1 MQILSIDEVRKI
13 QIEMLQYLEKKC
25 IENNLRYYLAYG
37 TLLGA
42 VRHKGY
48 IPWDD
53 DIDVVMPRAD
63 YEKFLNLM
71 SKDTHSYI
79 KIVHLDNRKHFFG
92 PYAMLI
98 NTQTGI
104 SHNAVRQEYIDGLG
118 VYIDIFPLDGRPEGE
133 ELSNMLKKHKQ
144 LKVLNSLLVYKS
156 PGSSSKFK
164 ALQKKIGIPILRLY
178 GQKKICKKIEKLSK
192 KYEYETSKLVG
203 EPWGPEL
210 RWVMKKSWFGKGK
223 TLSFEGKEFAV
234 PEKYEKFLEKG
245 YGDYMKLPPIEERK
259 LTHGYTFFRK
269 TKV

>member
-13 QIEMLQYLEKKC
+13 QIERLQYLEKKC

-98 NTQTGI
+98 NTQTGM

-178 GQKKICKKIEKLSK
+178 G
-192 KYEYETSKLVG
+192 
-203 EPWGPEL
+203 L
-210 RWVMKKSWFGKGK
+210 R
-223 TLSFEGKEFAV
+223 
-234 PEKYEKFLEKG
+234 
-245 YGDYMKLPPIEERK
+245 
-259 LTHGYTFFRK
+259 
-269 TKV
+269 